1 MPFGYNAQR
10 AALFADVGPLSAAES
25 DRVWRRQ
32 QSMREGR
39 PTEKWYSPLAHIAVL
54 KPCRLDR
61 MFPATSRDYNLD
73 KAPTG

>member
-10 AALFADVGPLSAAES
+10 AALFADVGPLSEAES

-39 PTEKWYSPLAHIAVL
+39 PTEKLVFPVGAHRSAEAV
-54 KPCRLDR
+54 P
-61 MFPATSRDYNLD
+61 P
-73 KAPTG
+73 